1 MYTSGEYLRKNP
13 TWGSEDSAWK
23 AARILEITER
33 NGLVPESVCEIGCGA
48 GEILD
53 QLHLKMP
60 QAVSFS
66 GYEISPQAFAL
77 CQAKE
82 KSRLRFFLKDLPD
95 QGGPAFD
102 LVLLID
108 VFEHV
113 EDYLGFLRKVRPLG
127 KNTLFHI
134 PLDLSA
140 QAVMREKPI
149 LHAREQVGHLHYFT
163 KSTALATLRDAGYE
177 IVDYVYTQRSTDLP
191 AKTLGSFLAKLPR
204 KLGFVL
210 ARDLS
215 VRTFGGYSLLVLA
228 RDAVKT

>member
-23 AARILEITER
+23 AARILEIIER
-33 NGLVPESVCEIGCGA
+33 NGLEPESVCEIGCGA
-48 GEILD
+48 GEILN
-53 QLHLKMP
+53 QLHMKMS
-60 QAVSFS
+60 QNVSFA
-66 GYEISPQAFAL
+66 GYEISPQAYAL
-77 CQAKE
+77 CQTKE
-82 KSRLRFFLKDLPD
+82 KDRLRFHLKNLPD
-95 QGGPAFD
+95 PDSPAFD

-113 EDYLGFLRKVRPLG
+113 EDYFGFLRKIRPLG

-140 QAVMREKPI
+140 QAVMRETPI
-149 LHAREQVGHLHYFT
+149 LFAREQVGHLHYFT

-177 IVDYVYTQRSTDLP
+177 VIDFVYTQRSTDLP
-191 AKTLGSFLAKLPR
+191 AKTRGSYLAKLPR
-204 KLGFVL
+204 KLGFTL

-215 VRTFGGYSLLVLA
+215 VRVFGGYSLLVLTKEA
-228 RDAVKT
+228 TKP